1 MYELSWKSHAKKYH
15 CLGCFMANHSEERL
29 KKHDRLY
36 CSHYFCAISVP
47 KIKYTKYIHTDKKFL
62 LPFTIISDLE
72 AINAKS
78 EKTTKSKYTT
88 IKCKQE
94 VCGYSILSSHI
105 NNKNLNKHTTHR
117 GKDSLSKF
125 TDDLKSHIEHIL
137 NTKQVHPTEEVTE
150 SFNKQKRCGV
160 CNSNFMVTLIK

>member
-1 MYELSWKSHAKKYH
+1 MPNQKKQPNLNTQQSNVNKRYV
-15 CLGCFMANHSEERL
+15 G
-29 KKHDRLY
+29 
-36 CSHYFCAISVP
+36 
-47 KIKYTKYIHTDKKFL
+47 
-62 LPFTIISDLE
+62 
-72 AINAKS
+72 
-78 EKTTKSKYTT
+78 
-88 IKCKQE
+88 
-94 VCGYSILSSHI
+94 ILFFPVI